1 MNFHINKELSE
12 LFTLF
17 LCAMTAVTAR
27 IIKASEPP
35 SKAVIM
41 GEILIGLAFCFILAP
56 AIKEH
61 FGLSDKQ
68 IYAITWAGAYFS
80 GLVLQGIENI
90 LKIYLE
96 KITPK

>member
-1 MNFHINKELSE
+1 MNIQVSKELSE
-12 LFTLF
+12 YFTLF
-17 LCAMTAVTAR
+17 LCAMTAVAAR

-35 SKAVIM
+35 SKAVIF

-56 AIKEH
+56 AIKEY
-61 FGLSDKQ
+61 FSLSDRE

-80 GLVLQGIENI
+80 GIVLQGIENI
-90 LKIYLE
+90 IKGYLS

>member
-1 MNFHINKELSE
+1 MNFSLSKELSE

-35 SKAVIM
+35 SKPVII

-68 IYAITWAGAYFS
+68 IYAITWSGAYFS

-90 LKIYLE
+90 IRGYLDKIA
-96 KITPK
+96 PK